1 MIRRALVILSL
12 VGLFAAGSATAQDS
26 TQNPIRLALHYVT
39 GMQPGLVV
47 VAAPGLD
54 SVRRIVERDLGF
66 SDRFTMEFLPDSLAT
81 VPAGAFD
88 PRLFSGFGL
97 AWVVLLTPMPDGV
110 QVQLYDVAN
119 NRISQQATQP
129 ADRSGVGDSRLGIHR
144 ISDQIVN
151 WATGGIGI
159 AATRIVFKLT
169 RGSDNGI
176 WRIDSDGA
184 NLVRISRPG
193 GIVGHP
199 SWSPDGSAVAYSE
212 YRDAVWT
219 LFIQRLASGSRVR
232 VPTTSAGNSI
242 SPGTFSPDGH
252 QMAFAFFGPESPTED
267 IEVADI
273 VQLCCAHRLTTW
285 GERKL
290 ANSSNPTY
298 SPDGRRIAFMS
309 DRPGAEQIYVMDAD
323 GSEQQ
328 QLVTP
333 DIQPNGTA
341 NASYNPEW
349 SPDGTQIAFS
359 RDVSDGGRQVFTYTI
374 ANEQVVQRT
383 SVGKNEDPS
392 WAPDSRHLVI
402 KSGRTGREQLWVLDL
417 VSGVTRQIPT
427 PGTGR
432 WPAWSR
438 ALTSSNP

>member
-1 MIRRALVILSL
+1 MIRRALCLLSL
-12 VGLFAAGSATAQDS
+12 AGLIAARPASAQDS
-26 TQNPIRLALHYVT
+26 TQNPIRLALHYIT
-39 GMQPGLVV
+39 GAQPGLLVV
-47 VAAPGLD
+47 GAPGLD
-54 SVRRIVERDLGF
+54 SVRRIVERDLDF
-66 SDRFTMEFLPDSLAT
+66 SDRFSMEFVPDSLAME
-81 VPAGAFD
+81 PAGAFD

-97 AWVVLLTPMPDGV
+97 AWVVLLTPMPGGV

-119 NRISQQATQP
+119 NRISQQATVP
-129 ADRSGVGDSRLGIHR
+129 VDRSGVGDSRLSIHQV
-144 ISDQIVN
+144 SDQIVN

-159 AATRIVFKLT
+159 AATRIVFKMT
-169 RGSDNGI
+169 QGSDNGI

-193 GIVGHP
+193 WIFGHP
-199 SWSPDGSAVAYSE
+199 GWSPDGSAVSYSE

-219 LFIQRLASGSRVR
+219 LYIQRLVTGSRVR

-242 SPGTFSPDGH
+242 SPGTFSPDGR
-252 QMAFAFFGPESPTED
+252 QIAFSFYSPEIATGD

-285 GERKL
+285 GDRKL

-309 DRPGAEQIYVMDAD
+309 DRAGTNQIYVMDAD

-328 QLVTP
+328 AMITP
-333 DIQPNGTA
+333 DFQANGTP

-349 SPDGTQIAFS
+349 SPDGTQLAFA
-359 RDVSDGGRQVFTYTI
+359 RDVSDGGRQVFTYSI
-374 ANEQVVQRT
+374 AGEQVVQRT
-383 SVGKNEDPS
+383 SDGKNEDPS

-402 KSGRTGREQLWVLDL
+402 KSWRTGREQLWVFDL
-417 VSGVTRQIPT
+417 VTSRTRQIPT

>member
-1 MIRRALVILSL
+1 MIRRVLLMLS
-12 VGLFAAGSATAQDS
+12 VAGWLGARSATAQDS
-26 TQNPIRLALHYVT
+26 SQSRIRLGLHYIT
-39 GMQPGLVV
+39 GMQPGMVV
-47 VAAPGLD
+47 VASPGLD
-54 SVRRIVERDLGF
+54 SVRTIVERDLGY
-66 SDRFTMEFLPDSLAT
+66 SDRFTMEFLPDSLGT
-81 VPAGAFD
+81 IPAGTFD

-97 AWVVLLTPMPDGV
+97 AWVVVLTPVGGDV

-119 NRISQQATQP
+119 NRISQQANE
-129 ADRSGVGDSRLGIHR
+129 AVDRSGVGDTRLGIHR
-144 ISDQIVN
+144 VSDQIVN

-159 AATRIVFKLT
+159 AATRIVFKMT
-169 RGSDNGI
+169 QGNDNGI

-193 GIVGHP
+193 FIVGHP
-199 SWSPDGSAVAYSE
+199 GWSPDGTAVSYSE

-219 LFIQRLASGSRVR
+219 LYIQHLATGNRVR

-242 SPGTFSPDGH
+242 SPGSFSPGGR
-252 QMAFAFFGPESPTED
+252 QIAFSFYSPEVATGD

-298 SPDGRRIAFMS
+298 SPDGRRIAFTS
-309 DRPGAEQIYVMDAD
+309 DRAGTNQVYVMDAD
-323 GSEQQ
+323 GSEQRV
-328 QLVTP
+328 LITP
-333 DIQPNGTA
+333 DFQANGAA

-349 SPDGTQIAFS
+349 SPDGTQLAFA
-359 RDVSDGGRQVFTYTI
+359 RDVSDGGRQVFTYSV
-374 ANEQVVQRT
+374 ASEQVVQRT

-402 KSGRTGREQLWVLDL
+402 KSWRTGREQLWVLDL
-417 VSGVTRQIPT
+417 VSGATRQIPT

-438 ALTSSNP
+438 VLMSSNP